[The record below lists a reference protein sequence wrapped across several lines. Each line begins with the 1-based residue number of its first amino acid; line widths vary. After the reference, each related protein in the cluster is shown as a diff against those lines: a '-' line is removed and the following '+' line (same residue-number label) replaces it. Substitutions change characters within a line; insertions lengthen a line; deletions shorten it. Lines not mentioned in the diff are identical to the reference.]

1 VLKKDTAMAYDTILT
16 QQRDAIYEIILNRED
31 KRNAI
36 NWQMIEEISSALDEA
51 ERAFNDGTARVI
63 FFRAN
68 GVAFSSG
75 IDLTGFME
83 EAPRY
88 GSNWRDNLFATTA
101 AMQHVMNKIENSSL
115 VSFCLMHGYALGLAM
130 ELSLACDFR
139 ILAERTRYGLPETR
153 LGMIPDVGG
162 TTRLVKLVGPARAK
176 EIIMTGSNLDPATA
190 EKWGVVNYVVPKDEV
205 LKKAE
210 ELAAE
215 IVLSAPL
222 AVSYT
227 RRVINNM
234 MDNGRD
240 LQLEAW
246 AQAQLLRTED
256 FQAAVMAFITKQYPV
271 QWKGK

>member
-1 VLKKDTAMAYDTILT
+1 MAYETIFT

-31 KRNAI
+31 KRNAM

-51 ERAFNDGTARVI
+51 ERAFNDGTARVL

-75 IDLTGFME
+75 IDLSSFIE
-83 EAPRY
+83 EAPHY
-88 GSNWRDNLFATTA
+88 GANWRDNLFATTA

-176 EIIMTGSNLDPATA
+176 EIIMTGRNVDPEIA
-190 EKWGVVNYVVPKDEV
+190 EKWGIVNYVVPKDEL

-227 RRVINNM
+227 RRVVNNM
-234 MDNGRD
+234 MDNARD

-246 AQAQLLRTED
+246 AQAQLMRTED
-256 FQAAVMAFITKQYPV
+256 FQAAVTAFVTKQYPV

>member
-1 VLKKDTAMAYDTILT
+1 MTYETIIT
-16 QQRDAIYEIILNRED
+16 QQRDFIFEIIFNREA

-36 NWQMIEEISSALDEA
+36 SWQMMDEISQALDEA
-51 ERAFNDGTARVI
+51 ERAFNEGTARVL

-68 GVAFSSG
+68 GIAFSSG
-75 IDLTGFME
+75 IDLSGFME
-83 EAPRY
+83 DDPRF
-88 GSNWRDNLFATTA
+88 GKNWRDNLFATTA

-115 VSFCLMHGYALGLAM
+115 PTFCLMHGYALGMAM

-139 ILAERTRYGLPETR
+139 IIAERTKYGLPETR

-162 TTRLVKLVGPARAK
+162 TTRLFKLVGPSRAK
-176 EIIMTGSNLDPATA
+176 ELIMTGRNIDLEVA
-190 EKWGVVNYVVPKDEV
+190 EKWGIVNYVVPKDEL

-210 ELAAE
+210 ELANE

-227 RRVINNM
+227 KRVINHM
-234 MDNGRD
+234 LDNGSD
-240 LQLEAW
+240 LQIEAW

-256 FQAAVMAFITKQYPV
+256 FMAGVQAVITKNYPV